1 MASQDLTP
9 EALEGFAA
17 QLDGKPAHE
26 ACPHYTSSPAGMA
39 WLVGAWLQKTG
50 RPRRA
55 MSGCRAATRCAS
67 ATCACRSPTPRPWFV
82 FSEGEPAMSDHAYRL
97 LLMKRALARSDA
109 ELFGHR
115 PRYLEVARR
124 LAALLLSTELP

>member
-50 RPRRA
+50 RPAPRDVR
-55 MSGCRAATRCAS
+55 MSRGYTVRVGDMRVSVAVAAALVQSSR
-67 ATCACRSPTPRPWFV
+67 
-82 FSEGEPAMSDHAYRL
+82 GEPVMSDHAYRL

>member
-50 RPRRA
+50 APHRA
-55 MSGCRAATRCAS
+55 MSACRAATWSGS
-67 ATCACRSPTPRPWFV
+67 ATCACRSSMPRLWFAY
-82 FSEGEPAMSDHAYRL
+82 FEGDRAMSDNAYRL

>member
-1 MASQDLTP
+1 MARLWF
-9 EALEGFAA
+9 AYFEG
-17 QLDGKPAHE
+17 D
-26 ACPHYTSSPAGMA
+26 
-39 WLVGAWLQKTG
+39 
-50 RPRRA
+50 RA
-55 MSGCRAATRCAS
+55 MSDNA
-67 ATCACRSPTPRPWFV
+67 F
-82 FSEGEPAMSDHAYRL
+82 RL